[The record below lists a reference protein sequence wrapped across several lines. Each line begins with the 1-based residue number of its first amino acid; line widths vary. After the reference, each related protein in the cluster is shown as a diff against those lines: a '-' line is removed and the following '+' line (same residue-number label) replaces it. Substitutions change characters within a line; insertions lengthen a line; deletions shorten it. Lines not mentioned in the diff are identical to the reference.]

1 MPSKG
6 KSEKGKA
13 GKGQREDQRPG
24 KLAELAPG
32 KGEYKA

>member
-1 MPSKG
+1 MTNAF

-13 GKGQREDQRPG
+13 GNGQQEDQRPG

-32 KGEYKA
+32 KGEYRA